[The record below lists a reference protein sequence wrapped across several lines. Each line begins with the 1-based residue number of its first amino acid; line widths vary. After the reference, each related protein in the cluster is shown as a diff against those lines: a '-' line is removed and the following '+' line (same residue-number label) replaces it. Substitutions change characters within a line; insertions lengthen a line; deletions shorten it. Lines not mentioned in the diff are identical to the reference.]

1 MLKVVVATGRL
12 GGPIQHSKAVSHGGN
27 LTCQG
32 RGGDGREAHEWR
44 GEGVA
49 PSSPAPGPKDGI
61 QAAKSTSPVSCLST
75 KNAASGAAT
84 GNGGYYSLRPPRTFF
99 PATPRPG
106 ETPRVNPSVGLL
118 SDGAVLGC
126 QPWLPTACSA
136 LRSSAHSQAQ
146 LAKEARGQENRLLGW
161 NRRER
166 QGCWGRG
173 RETMWLCVPAAGAV
187 SWLFPHSHPKALPST
202 STLCLGKGK
211 ALPHTLVR
219 CGFPPPP
226 LGWESEE
233 EGRKE
238 MFLIMGLQVT
248 SS

>member
-1 MLKVVVATGRL
+1 MNGGERVWHLPLQHQAQRMVFRQPNPLRL
-12 GGPIQHSKAVSHGGN
+12 
-27 LTCQG
+27 
-32 RGGDGREAHEWR
+32 
-44 GEGVA
+44 
-49 PSSPAPGPKDGI
+49 
-61 QAAKSTSPVSCLST
+61 SPVC
-75 KNAASGAAT
+75 
-84 GNGGYYSLRPPRTFF
+84 PPRTQRPGRPLGMEVITASGLPFF
-99 PATPRPG
+99 PASPRPG

-202 STLCLGKGK
+202 STLCLGKGQ